1 MESFDPPSSMFPHF
15 PVTRNSRGNLT
26 NQDWEDHRPVIVRLY
41 SIERRSL
48 QEVMEA
54 MERDYGFLATYV
66 LLSSLVFP
74 PYYLF

>member
-1 MESFDPPSSMFPHF
+1 MFPHL

-26 NQDWEDHRPVIVRLY
+26 DQDWEDHRPVFVRIY

-66 LLSSLVFP
+66 FLSLLVSP
-74 PYYLF
+74 HYYPF